1 MTNKQC
7 KFCNSELA
15 LLSYCC
21 PICNSKVCK
30 NCRDSME
37 EELCHEWVWNVSF
50 TFNTNSELTQF
61 LETLPEKYKKIPLT
75 VKNIA
80 KKTHKNENIVWEKST
95 IPSNAIPIHE

>member
-1 MTNKQC
+1 
-7 KFCNSELA
+7 
-15 LLSYCC
+15 
-21 PICNSKVCK
+21 
-30 NCRDSME
+30 ME

-95 IPSNAIPIHE
+95 IPSNAIPMHE